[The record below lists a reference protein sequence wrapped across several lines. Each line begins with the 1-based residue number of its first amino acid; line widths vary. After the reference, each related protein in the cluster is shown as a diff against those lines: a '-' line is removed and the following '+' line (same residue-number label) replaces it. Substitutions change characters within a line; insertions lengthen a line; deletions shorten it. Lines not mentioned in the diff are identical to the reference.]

1 MNYDVIIVGGGPAG
15 LFAAYELI
23 TQKPELKVCLIDKGK
38 SSKTRERSD
47 VMCGIGGGGLFSD
60 GKLHFTPVLSHE
72 KLLEF
77 YDEEEYQIFLDYV
90 DQIFTRFGVDSD
102 YYPKDMEKVNELVAR
117 TKKEGINLIVRKLRH
132 VGSDKLPKVMQKFEM
147 YLEEKG
153 VKIYT
158 DLQVDQIITENNE
171 IKGVKTVKGDL
182 LAKYVLVAPGRI
194 GALWIRDEAK
204 RLGLEFS
211 FQSIWVGVR
220 VEFPSQIMEEF
231 SKTMYESIFKL
242 QSDHFDDTVRTFCP
256 CPNGYVSK
264 EEYDDFVFVN
274 GHSNSHI
281 KSDNSN
287 FALVTKVK
295 LTEPVSNTISY
306 GEAIGR
312 IANLIGGNKP
322 ILQRFRDLKNGRRS
336 TWYRIKKSYVTPTF
350 KDVTPGDLSMIFPA
364 RVMRNLI
371 EGLEKLDKVMPGIA
385 SDSTLLYGPEIKFRS
400 AKIETDKHLESKIKN
415 LYFAGDGA
423 GLSGNIVGAAANG
436 IIAAKGI
443 LNKYPSKT
451 L

>member
-1 MNYDVIIVGGGPAG
+1 MVYDVIIVGAGPAG

-23 TQKPELKVCLIDKGK
+23 TKKPELKICLIDKGK
-38 SSKTRERSD
+38 SCKTRERNE
-47 VMCGIGGGGLFSD
+47 VMCGVGGGGLYSD

-72 KLLEF
+72 KLLDF
-77 YDEEEYQIFLDYV
+77 YDVEEYQSFLDYV
-90 DQIFTRFGVDSD
+90 DEIFTKFGVDSE
-102 YYPKDMEKVNELVAR
+102 YYPKNMEAVERLVAKS
-117 TKKEGINLIVRKLRH
+117 KKEGIDLIVRKLRH
-132 VGSDKLPKVMQKFEM
+132 VGSDKLPDVIKNFEN
-147 YLEEKG
+147 YLEQKG
-153 VKIYT
+153 VKILENT
-158 DLQVDQIITENNE
+158 KVLEILSENNQA
-171 IKGVKTVKGDL
+171 KGVKTDEGEIL
-182 LAKYVLVAPGRI
+182 GNYVLVAPGRI
-194 GALWIRDEAK
+194 GALWMRDEAK
-204 RLGLEFS
+204 RLGLEFA

-231 SKTMYESIFKL
+231 AKTMYESIFRL

-256 CPNGYVSK
+256 CPKGYVAK
-264 EEYDDFVFVN
+264 EEYENFVFVN
-274 GHSNSHI
+274 GHSNSGV
-281 KSDNSN
+281 KSNNSN

-312 IANLIGGNKP
+312 VSNLIGGNKP
-322 ILQRFRDLKNGRRS
+322 ILQRFSDLKKGRRS
-336 TWYRIKKSYVTPTF
+336 TWYRIKKSYVAPSL

-400 AKIETDKHLESKIKN
+400 AKIVTDKFLESKIKN

-423 GLSGNIVGAAANG
+423 GLSGNIVGAAATG
-436 IIAAKGI
+436 VISARGI
-443 LNKYPSKT
+443 LSKN
-451 L
+451 